1 VEPGPAPACKEKAV
15 VAGLAES
22 SGADR
27 VDRKTRRRA
36 SPYPYWF
43 YLPAAIVFGVL
54 FVLPTLASFYF
65 SLTRWTLFNA
75 TFIGLG
81 NFIEFFQDPFL
92 TGGLIH
98 TLIYAVLTS
107 GAKVVLGLL
116 LAVLLSADVFGR
128 GYLRAVIFFPVLVS
142 TVGVGITFQ
151 ALMDPQQ
158 GLINETLGVFGLPG
172 PGWLVNPS
180 LALFSVIIV
189 DVWKGVG
196 LATVIYLAGLASI
209 DRAYFEAA
217 RIDGASEFAVFRYVT
232 LPLMRPATITVIILS
247 LIGGLK
253 SFELIWTMTQGG
265 PGFVSDVI
273 ASLIYKEYQAG
284 FYGLSTAGNVVLF
297 VLVAVIMVPLSRVL
311 NRRQVQQ

>member
-1 VEPGPAPACKEKAV
+1 LATTA
-15 VAGLAES
+15 AGS
-22 SGADR
+22 VGIT
-27 VDRKTRRRA
+27 TRQKRPPRRPSA
-36 SPYPYWF
+36 YPHWF
-43 YLPAAIVFGVL
+43 YLPAAVVFGVL
-54 FVLPTLASFYF
+54 FVVPTLASIYF

-75 TFIGLG
+75 TFIGIG
-81 NFIEFFQDPFL
+81 NFAQFFGDPFL
-92 TGGLIH
+92 VGGLFH

-107 GAKVVLGLL
+107 ASKVVLGLL
-116 LAVLLSADVFGR
+116 LAVLLSSDVFAR
-128 GYLRAVIFFPVLVS
+128 GYLRAIVFFPVLVS

-151 ALMDPQQ
+151 ALMDPQH
-158 GLINETLGVFGLPG
+158 GLINETLGLFGVQG
-172 PGWLVNPS
+172 PGWLTNPS
-180 LALFSVIIV
+180 LALYSIVIV

-209 DRAYFEAA
+209 PREYFEAA
-217 RIDGASEFAVFRYVT
+217 RIDGAGDLQSFWHVT
-232 LPLMRPATITVIILS
+232 LPLMRPATVTVIILS

-297 VLVAVIMVPLSRVL
+297 VLVAVIMVPLSWAL
-311 NRRQVQQ
+311 NRREVAM

>member
-1 VEPGPAPACKEKAV
+1 MAIGVAEGVGAATATRPSRRRPSAYPWWFYAPAAV
-15 VAGLAES
+15 IFS
-22 SGADR
+22 
-27 VDRKTRRRA
+27 
-36 SPYPYWF
+36 
-43 YLPAAIVFGVL
+43 VL
-54 FVLPTLASFYF
+54 FVVPTLASFYF

-75 TFIGLG
+75 TFIGFG
-81 NFIEFFQDPFL
+81 NFVQFFHDPFL
-92 TGGLIH
+92 VGGLVH

-116 LAVLLSADVFGR
+116 LAVLLSADVFAR
-128 GYLRAVIFFPVLVS
+128 GYLRAVVFFPVLVS

-151 ALMDPQQ
+151 ALMDPSH
-158 GLINETLGVFGLPG
+158 GLVNETLTAFGLPG
-172 PGWLVNPS
+172 PGWLTNPA
-180 LALFSVIIV
+180 LALYSIVIV

-217 RIDGASEFAVFRYVT
+217 RIDGASEVEVFWHVT
-232 LPLMRPATITVIILS
+232 LPLMRPATVTVIILS

-297 VLVAVIMVPLSRVL
+297 VLVAAIMVPLSYVL
-311 NRRQVQQ
+311 NRREVQQ